1 MAAKVETKLGCSGRA
16 ACRYLGFNR
25 STLRYRPKPV
35 PEKKLLL
42 EMEIVRVSKDHPTL
56 GYKKVARLLRNE
68 GWRVNKKQVQRVR
81 REEGLQVPPKKPK
94 RRRQGFSTGLPQQ
107 ARHKNHVWAWD
118 FVSDYTQR
126 GGKLRTFNLID
137 EYTREC
143 HCIHAD
149 RAIKA
154 ADVLQLLQEAI
165 ERNGAPQY
173 IRSDNGP
180 EFIAKA
186 IQSWLKENKIKTL
199 YIDPGCPWQNGYV
212 ESFNGRFRQEC
223 LDRELIYTLSESR
236 VIFADWLDYYN
247 NTRPHRSLGLQTPSE
262 FATKTLIHG
271 PGSENPPGSLRPG
284 QSTTK
289 EHIQHKPEITSLRM
303 D

>member
-1 MAAKVETKLGCSGRA
+1 
-16 ACRYLGFNR
+16 
-25 STLRYRPKPV
+25 
-35 PEKKLLL
+35 
-42 EMEIVRVSKDHPTL
+42 
-56 GYKKVARLLRNE
+56 
-68 GWRVNKKQVQRVR
+68 
-81 REEGLQVPPKKPK
+81 VPPKKPR
-94 RRRQGFSTGLPQQ
+94 RRRQGLSTGLPQQ
-107 ARHKNHVWAWD
+107 ARYKNHVWAWD

-154 ADVLQLLQEAI
+154 EDVLDILMEAV
-165 ERNGAPQY
+165 ERHGAPEY

-186 IQSWLKENKIKTL
+186 IQQWLAENEIKTL

-212 ESFNGRFRQEC
+212 ESFNGRFREEC

-236 VIFADWLDYYN
+236 VIFGDWRDYYN
-247 NTRPHRSLGLQTPSE
+247 NTRPHRSLDLLTPSE
-262 FATKTLIHG
+262 FAKKNLIHG
-271 PGSENPPGSLRPG
+271 PGSKNPPGSLRQG
-284 QSTTK
+284 QITTK
-289 EHIQHKPEITSLRM
+289 LKHNNNTEIISRHL